1 MVGVVVVIFK
11 DEDAPLV
18 AIMELVLSE
27 IMGGISHGEV
37 EKASVVLVGI
47 VAIISSKL

>member
-11 DEDAPLV
+11 DAAPLV
-18 AIMELVLSE
+18 AIMELVVSE

>member
-1 MVGVVVVIFK
+1 MVGVVVVIVIFK
-11 DEDAPLV
+11 DEDPLV
-18 AIMELVLSE
+18 ALVVSE

>member
-11 DEDAPLV
+11 DDAPLV
-18 AIMELVLSE
+18 ATMELVVSE

-37 EKASVVLVGI
+37 EKASVVLVGL

>member
-11 DEDAPLV
+11 DDAPLV
-18 AIMELVLSE
+18 AIMELVVSE

>member
-18 AIMELVLSE
+18 VLVVSE

>member
-11 DEDAPLV
+11 DDAPLV
-18 AIMELVLSE
+18 ALVVSE

>member
-11 DEDAPLV
+11 DEAPLV
-18 AIMELVLSE
+18 ATMELVVSE
-27 IMGGISHGEV
+27 IMGEV

-47 VAIISSKL
+47 VAIISSEL

>member
-11 DEDAPLV
+11 DEEAPLV
-18 AIMELVLSE
+18 ALVVSE

>member
-11 DEDAPLV
+11 DEAPLV
-18 AIMELVLSE
+18 AIKELVVSK

-37 EKASVVLVGI
+37 EKASVVLVGL